1 MKLINGNIFAEIIQG
16 CLDRRFVF
24 RKCKGQV
31 VIAKW
36 PAKRAG
42 LSELQQKQVSRF
54 KEAAAYAKGVIA
66 DEEIRRLYDERAM
79 ESERFV
85 SAYNLAISDYMCSPV
100 IEYVDLSGYCGGLGD
115 EIIIVATDNFKVANV
130 MVEIYRDDGS
140 LVEVGMADG
149 MVGDPE
155 AWVYY
160 AQSEIASVAGYSVN
174 VRVTDLPG
182 NAVEKVV
189 SL

>member
-1 MKLINGNIFAEIIQG
+1 MKLMNGNIFVEIIQE

-42 LSELQQKQVSRF
+42 LSELQQKQALRF
-54 KEAAAYAKGVIA
+54 KEAVVYAKKIIA
-66 DEEIRRLYDERAM
+66 DKDIRMEYDEKAM
-79 ESERFV
+79 ESERVV
-85 SAYNLAISDYMCSPV
+85 SAYNLAISDYMRSPV
-100 IEYVDLSGYCGGLGD
+100 IECVDLSGYCGGLGD
-115 EIIIVATDNFKVANV
+115 EIIIVATDDFKVAGV

-140 LVEVGMADG
+140 LVEVGMANG

-155 AWVYY
+155 AWIYY